1 MASSDS
7 RQLTNIEVE
16 TELKHYYDGS
26 TSDAIDAGFMS
37 VQDATRPARGCRNA
51 ISITRFGMV
60 TAIPTADFRFFYL
73 DGTVDG
79 EETLICFLV
88 DCVMLV
94 KHGKNW
100 TITTA

>member
-1 MASSDS
+1 
-7 RQLTNIEVE
+7 
-16 TELKHYYDGS
+16 
-26 TSDAIDAGFMS
+26 MS
-37 VQDATRPARGCRNA
+37 VQDTTRPARGCRKA